1 MLEFRLSVPN
11 AKDIAFRIE
20 RFGVQLTDWRAAW
33 PSVTRRLAVMLAGQ
47 FELEGGRG
55 SRGGWPP
62 LSPRYAR
69 RKQKRYP
76 GRPVLQASGRLRSSL
91 VGKSADTVEALEP
104 GRMKFGT
111 RVPYAIFHQ
120 TGTRNMP
127 ARPIFDPRREDRVEF
142 QNALREEALEFVQ
155 ALGFAIALGSGKSS
169 ASRLSRF
176 GLGAAALTGGPGADL
191 IGGM

>member
-11 AKDIAFRIE
+11 AKDIAFRME
-20 RFGVQLTDWRAAW
+20 RFGVQLTGWRAAW

-76 GRPVLQASGRLRSSL
+76 GRPVLQAGGRLRGSL

-111 RVPYAIFHQ
+111 SVPYAIFHQ
-120 TGTRNMP
+120 TGTRKMP

>member
-55 SRGGWPP
+55 SRGGWLP

-76 GRPVLQASGRLRSSL
+76 GRPVLRPADACGVHWSAKAPTRSRHWSQD
-91 VGKSADTVEALEP
+91 G
-104 GRMKFGT
+104 
-111 RVPYAIFHQ
+111 
-120 TGTRNMP
+120 
-127 ARPIFDPRREDRVEF
+127 
-142 QNALREEALEFVQ
+142 
-155 ALGFAIALGSGKSS
+155 
-169 ASRLSRF
+169 
-176 GLGAAALTGGPGADL
+176 
-191 IGGM
+191 

>member
-76 GRPVLQASGRLRSSL
+76 GRLVLQAGGRLRGSL

-111 RVPYAIFHQ
+111 SVPYAIFHQ